1 MGRLKI
7 GEAVTDRNGKARF
20 QYDIRNVHTD
30 FAIEAVYDEYSKRK
44 SIDNVT
50 YTILLETDMCVD
62 TGDPIEISGY
72 LLEDDLPMNQE
83 QLNVFLDDV
92 RVKTVLVNSQDGSYS
107 ASLDSVADGTHS
119 VYVTWNNNRV
129 SSSVETVYVGTCVYE
144 VSLAADKVTCD
155 TLDSVTF
162 SGVLTRNDVPWKN
175 QPVEIYDGS
184 TLIDTLTTDNNG
196 AYSKTIEGLT
206 AGNHIFKA
214 VNTRCE
220 SDPLNITVNKTNPD
234 LNIEVPLVLVY
245 SDDFI
250 ITGLLTDKH
259 NNGVNGKTVQLKVG
273 STVVDSGVTAKVD
286 GVDGIVEFT
295 QCPVHMGTH
304 TFQLSFEGDAT
315 YNSIDS
321 QTVTREINKET
332 SVITVYTPL
341 NGEEYYYDESI
352 RVTGVL
358 LSDDAEEIEGRTI
371 KVTENGTL
379 ITTLTTESNGR
390 FLGDITGLSIDTHS
404 LKFEFEGDE
413 YYTASSIVK
422 SVDVIDYNY
431 DIALSCSTP
440 IIRVGDTATVIATLT
455 KEHRI
460 YPGQTLTYEIKHG
473 DTVID
478 TGSDTTDLD
487 GQIRINYVGTG
498 IGDVD
503 VNVTYTHLPTL
514 LEQTYVLED
523 RGPWIVTNNIELDE
537 ALTGAIRDDIIYIMP
552 GEYSITKSY
561 NIPCI
566 KISGDENNIP
576 TITVGDNTNITTTST
591 ESGINIFENIGFT
604 GRTGGIR
611 CHSAYA
617 SVEIRNCNW
626 KNMVNQYN
634 FQAIWIDN
642 FTEERYVLI
651 EDCEFINNY
660 TTGYGHYCTSIDCI
674 APEGAMNLTVRNC
687 IFNATRDNVTANLL
701 TGNKYR
707 VALNRKERWGNS
719 LNTAPAVNC
728 YFCNNQYLHPDD
740 TLYGFESDECP

>member
-1 MGRLKI
+1 MGRIKI
-7 GEAVTDRNGKARF
+7 GEAVTDRNGKARL

-72 LLEDDLPMNQE
+72 LLEDNLPMNQE
-83 QLNVFLDDV
+83 QLNVFVDDV
-92 RVKTVLVNSQDGSYS
+92 RVKTVLVNNQDGSYS
-107 ASLDSVADGTHS
+107 AELNGIDTGVHT
-119 VYVTWNNNRV
+119 VYVTWNNNKV

-144 VSLAADKVTCD
+144 LSLTSDKISLD

-196 AYSKTIEGLT
+196 AYSKTIDGLT

-245 SDDFI
+245 SDDFL

-259 NNGVNGKTVQLKVG
+259 NNGVNGKTVQLKIG
-273 STVVDSGVTAKVD
+273 STVVDSGVTARVD

-304 TFQLSFEGDAT
+304 TFQLAFEGDAT
-315 YNSIDS
+315 YNSVDS
-321 QTVTREINKET
+321 QTVTRQVNKET

-413 YYTASSIVK
+413 YYTASSIIK

-431 DIALSCSTP
+431 DITLSCSTP
-440 IIRVGDTATVIATLT
+440 IIEVGDTATVIATLL
-455 KEHRI
+455 KEGAI
-460 YPGQTLTYEIKHG
+460 YAGQTLTYEIKHK

-478 TGSDTTDLD
+478 SGSGVTDSH
-487 GQIRINYVGTG
+487 GQINIDYTGNG

-514 LEQTYVLED
+514 LEKTYVIEINKYYNPDTLSSSTLLPIEFMPLDFRAEFSVYVDNDSAQPDNGAWLEIGRD
-523 RGPWIVTNNIELDE
+523 SRNCLLFGNAGSLATLGTYVRVGGVDDKQYLYNALPVRQWIKLTYTCNNGVHTITDGTNT
-537 ALTGAIRDDIIYIMP
+537 LTLTNT
-552 GEYSITKSY
+552 SITSRNY
-561 NIPCI
+561 VRAFIL
-566 KISGDENNIP
+566 
-576 TITVGDNTNITTTST
+576 
-591 ESGINIFENIGFT
+591 INQMK
-604 GRTGGIR
+604 
-611 CHSAYA
+611 
-617 SVEIRNCNW
+617 EI
-626 KNMVNQYN
+626 
-634 FQAIWIDN
+634 
-642 FTEERYVLI
+642 LI
-651 EDCEFINNY
+651 E
-660 TTGYGHYCTSIDCI
+660 
-674 APEGAMNLTVRNC
+674 PL
-687 IFNATRDNVTANLL
+687 
-701 TGNKYR
+701 
-707 VALNRKERWGNS
+707 
-719 LNTAPAVNC
+719 
-728 YFCNNQYLHPDD
+728 
-740 TLYGFESDECP
+740 

>member
-7 GEAVTDRNGKARF
+7 GEAVTDRNGKARL
-20 QYDIRNVHTD
+20 QYDIRNVHED

-50 YTILLETDMCVD
+50 YKILLETDMCVD

-72 LLEDDLPMNQE
+72 LLEDNLPMNQE

-107 ASLDSVADGTHS
+107 ATLDDVADGTHS

-144 VSLAADKVTCD
+144 LSLTSDKISLD

-184 TLIDTLTTDNNG
+184 TLVDTLTTDNNG
-196 AYSKTIEGLT
+196 AYSKTIEELT

-245 SDDFI
+245 SDDFL

-273 STVVDSGVTAKVD
+273 STVVDSAVTAKVD

-332 SVITVYTPL
+332 SVITVYNPL
-341 NGEEYYYDESI
+341 PGSEWYDDEPIFANG
-352 RVTGVL
+352 TL
-358 LSDDAEEIEGRTI
+358 LSDDAEPLSGKSI
-371 KVTENGTL
+371 VVSENGAT
-379 ITTLTTESNGR
+379 ITTLHTNSEGT
-390 FLGDITGLSIDTHS
+390 FLNPISALSAGTHN
-404 LKFEFEGDE
+404 LKFEFAGDE
-413 YYTASSIVK
+413 YYTASSVIRTVVVK
-422 SVDVIDYNY
+422 EHDY
-431 DIALSCSTP
+431 DLTLSCSTP
-440 IIRVGDTATVIATLT
+440 MIRVDDTAVVVASLT
-455 KEHRI
+455 KDSFAFAGE
-460 YPGQTLTYEIKHG
+460 TLTYQIKH
-473 DTVID
+473 DNTVID
-478 TGSDTTDLD
+478 SGSAVTDSN
-487 GQIRINYVGTG
+487 GEISITYTGTG
-498 IGDVD
+498 VGDVD
-503 VNVTYTHLPTL
+503 VIVTYNNQTF
-514 LEQTYVLED
+514 LEKTYVLED

-537 ALTGAIRDDIIYIMP
+537 ALTEAIRDDIIYIMP

-604 GRTGGIR
+604 GRIGGIH
-611 CHSAYA
+611 CQSAYA

-626 KNMVNQYN
+626 KNMVNTYN

-642 FTEERYVLI
+642 FTEDRYVLI

-660 TTGYGHYCTSIDCI
+660 TTGYGHFCTSIDCI

-687 IFNATRDNVTANLL
+687 IFNATRDNATANLL

>member
-1 MGRLKI
+1 MGRIKI
-7 GEAVTDRNGKARF
+7 GEAVTDRNGKARL
-20 QYDIRNVHTD
+20 QYDMRNVHED

-72 LLEDDLPMNQE
+72 LLEDNLPMNQE
-83 QLNVFLDDV
+83 QLNVFVDDV
-92 RVKTVLVNSQDGSYS
+92 RVKTVLVNNQDGSYS
-107 ASLDSVADGTHS
+107 AELNGIDTGVHT
-119 VYVTWNNNRV
+119 VYVTWNNNKV

-144 VSLAADKVTCD
+144 LSLTSDKISLD
-155 TLDSVTF
+155 TLDPITL
-162 SGVLTRNDVPWKN
+162 SGGLTRNDRPWKN

-206 AGNHIFKA
+206 AGSHIFKA

-220 SDPLNITVNKTNPD
+220 SDPLNITVNKTSPD

-245 SDDFI
+245 SDAFS
-250 ITGLLTDKH
+250 ITGHLTDKY
-259 NNGVNGKTVQLKVG
+259 NNGVNGKTVQLKIG
-273 STVVDSGVTAKVD
+273 STVVDSGVTARVD

-295 QCPVHMGTH
+295 SCPVHMGTH

-315 YNSIDS
+315 YNSVDS
-321 QTVTREINKET
+321 QTVTRQINKET

-371 KVTENGTL
+371 KVTENGTT
-379 ITTLTTESNGR
+379 ITTLVTESGGR

-440 IIRVGDTATVIATLT
+440 IIEVGDTATVIATLT
-455 KEHRI
+455 KEHSI

-487 GQIRINYVGTG
+487 GQIRIDYVGTG

-514 LEQTYVLED
+514 LEKTYVIEINKYYNPGTLSSSKLLPIEFMPRDFRAEFSVYVDNDSSQPDNGAWLEI
-523 RGPWIVTNNIELDE
+523 G
-537 ALTGAIRDDIIYIMP
+537 RD
-552 GEYSITKSY
+552 S
-561 NIPCI
+561 
-566 KISGDENNIP
+566 
-576 TITVGDNTNITTTST
+576 
-591 ESGINIFENIGFT
+591 
-604 GRTGGIR
+604 
-611 CHSAYA
+611 
-617 SVEIRNCNW
+617 RNCLLFGNAGS
-626 KNMVNQYN
+626 
-634 FQAIWIDN
+634 FA
-642 FTEERYVLI
+642 TLGTYV
-651 EDCEFINNY
+651 
-660 TTGYGHYCTSIDCI
+660 
-674 APEGAMNLTVRNC
+674 
-687 IFNATRDNVTANLL
+687 
-701 TGNKYR
+701 R
-707 VALNRKERWGNS
+707 VGGVDDK
-719 LNTAPAVNC
+719 
-728 YFCNNQYLHPDD
+728 QYLHNALPVRQWIKLTYTCNNGVHTITDGTN
-740 TLYGFESDECP
+740 TLTLTNTSITSRNYVRAFILINQMKEILIEPL